1 MKVEFNTKTE
11 KIKSGTLVKY
21 KSEIVKYKSE
31 SGDSTFVS
39 YAIYLTDMDEEEP
52 ILYDLH
58 DDCYYTDVD
67 MYDIEPVICNVK
79 LVVE

>member
-11 KIKSGTLVKY
+11 KIKSGALVKY
-21 KSEIVKYKSE
+21 TSE
-31 SGDSTFVS
+31 SADSTFVS
-39 YAIYLTDMDEEEP
+39 YAIYLTDVDNEEP

-58 DDCYYTDVD
+58 DDCYYGDVD
-67 MYDIEPVICNVK
+67 MYDIEPVIGDVK